1 MSTWRPESQSR
12 HTKSTW
18 QPKESLRSTIV
29 GCVLAAVVIV
39 GLLLYVQLRTPAAA
53 PPKREITEQEFCD
66 SARKFGKEIVL
77 ARLKAPATAVF
88 SDNVETGLKRE
99 GSRVLVFVTSHV
111 DSENSFSALLRSNWG
126 AQLSTGSD
134 RIDWHVEFLMIGD
147 KILIQQ
153 KQD

>member
-88 SDNVETGLKRE
+88 SDNVETGLKRRFA
-99 GSRVLVFVTSHV
+99 SP
-111 DSENSFSALLRSNWG
+111 
-126 AQLSTGSD
+126 
-134 RIDWHVEFLMIGD
+134 RICDVPRRFREFLQRTPA
-147 KILIQQ
+147 QQ
-153 KQD
+153 LGRAALDGQRPDRLAR